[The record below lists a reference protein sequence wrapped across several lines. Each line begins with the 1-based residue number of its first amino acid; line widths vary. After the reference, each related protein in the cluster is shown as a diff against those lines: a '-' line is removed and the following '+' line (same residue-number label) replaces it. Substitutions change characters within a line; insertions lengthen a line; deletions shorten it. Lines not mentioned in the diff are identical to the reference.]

1 MKIDK
6 TSAVW
11 QAIESH
17 LNARLQKLRIEND
30 KQMPES
36 ETIRVRSDIAA
47 IKNLLALP
55 NKPEPIEASAPEY

>member
-11 QAIESH
+11 QAIEAH

-30 KQMPES
+30 RQMLEH
-36 ETIRVRSDIAA
+36 ETVRVRSDIAA
-47 IKNLLALP
+47 IKYLLGLADR
-55 NKPEPIEASAPEY
+55 PEPIEASAPEY

>member
-11 QAIESH
+11 QAIEAH
-17 LNARLQKLRIEND
+17 LNARLQKLRSEND

-36 ETIRVRSDIAA
+36 ETIRVRCDIAA

>member
-11 QAIESH
+11 QTIEAH
-17 LNARLQKLRIEND
+17 LTARLQKLRLEND
-30 KQMPES
+30 KQMSES

-55 NKPEPIEASAPEY
+55 NKPEPIETSAPEY

>member
-11 QAIESH
+11 QAIEAH

-30 KQMPES
+30 KQMPEI